1 MGSFMRD
8 EELAHERRKADL
20 AEPLATKNW
29 SICTVKKFVD
39 LAEKQN
45 FST

>member
-20 AEPLATKNW
+20 AEPLATKN
-29 SICTVKKFVD
+29 
-39 LAEKQN
+39 
-45 FST
+45 